1 MMEHIWK
8 LLVAVFWLL
17 AAAVL
22 LLIDCELRSTFIF
35 VAAIVLAFVG
45 FFAGLLAIVD
55 HRESKKE
62 QQQE

>member
-1 MMEHIWK
+1 MMESIWK
-8 LLVAVFWLL
+8 LLVAIFWLL

-22 LLIDCELRSTFIF
+22 LSFAYELNSSFIF
-35 VAAIVLAFVG
+35 VVAAVLAFVG

-62 QQQE
+62 KQEE